1 MLEIIIAMMM
11 GWERVFRQKRTAY
24 RAMRQALSLVCV
36 LGRRTIARSYL
47 AREEPGDWSSEY
59 KLHSRSEWKES
70 ELFEPLLEQVL
81 WDWKW
86 EGKFIPLGCD
96 DTRLRKT
103 GRKIATAQWGRDPL
117 SPPFQVNLMYGLR
130 YLHAAVLLPVHQ
142 KYGVSAR
149 ALPVC
154 FEEAPAVKKPGK
166 KATEQEEKVYREE
179 KKKKNLSVQAVAMFK
194 RIREQVDKLIGKS
207 KLIAWILDGS
217 FCNRTIF
224 QAKLERAILIART
237 RKDAK
242 LCLPATEGRRRYGQ
256 EKFTPESVLKDEKR
270 AWQSVEIFHGG
281 KWRVVSYK
289 EVKDVLWQRGAGQ
302 KPLRLF
308 VVKPTPYRKT
318 KKGKLLYREP
328 AFLLTTDQ
336 ESPAV
341 EILQSYF
348 DRWQMEVAH
357 KEMKS
362 DTGLG
367 QAQVRVPT
375 SVARQPALMVA
386 TYSFMHWA
394 AIKAFGPQ
402 RPDAFALPKYQ
413 RDKTRVSSLDLIRH
427 LRGEV
432 LNNPAKLPFV
442 FNISAQSLLDSASC

>member
-1 MLEIIIAMMM
+1 MLEVIIAMMF

-36 LGRRTIARSYL
+36 LGRRTIARSYE
-47 AREEPGDWSSEY
+47 ARGEQGDWSSEY
-59 KLHSRSEWKES
+59 KLHSRSEWKEA
-70 ELFEPLLEQVL
+70 ELFESLWGQVL
-81 WDWKW
+81 WNWNW
-86 EGKFIPLGCD
+86 TGKFIAIGCD

-103 GRKIATAQWGRDPL
+103 GKKIKTAQWGRDPL
-117 SPPFQVNLMYGLR
+117 SPPFQVNLVYGLR
-130 YLHAAVLLPVHQ
+130 YLHAALLLPVHQ

-154 FEEAPAVKKPGK
+154 FEEAPPVKKPGK
-166 KATEQEEKVYREE
+166 KATEAEQKVYREE
-179 KKKKNLSVQAVAMFK
+179 KKKKNLSVQAVEMFK
-194 RIREQVDKLIGKS
+194 RLREQVDKLGGKD
-207 KLIAWILDGS
+207 KLIVWVLDGS

-224 QAKLERAILIART
+224 QADLARAVLLART

-242 LCLPATEGRRRYGQ
+242 LCLPATEGRSRYGK
-256 EKFTPESVLKDEKR
+256 EKFTPESVLKDSTI
-270 AWQSVEIFHGG
+270 AWQSAEVFHGG
-281 KWRVVSYK
+281 KWREVFYK
-289 EVKDVLWQRGAGQ
+289 EVNDVLWQRGAGQ

-318 KKGKLLYREP
+318 KKSRLLYREP
-328 AFLLTTDQ
+328 AFLLTTDRDI
-336 ESPAV
+336 PAV
-341 EILQSYF
+341 ELLQAYF

-362 DTGLG
+362 DLGLG

-402 RPDAFALPKYQ
+402 RPDTFVLPKYQ

-427 LRGEV
+427 LRSEV
-432 LNNPAKLPFV
+432 LNNPDFPFD
-442 FNISAQSLLDSASC
+442 FNISAQSLLNSASC